1 MLFGSS
7 EVWGTR
13 LNDLLVEG
21 RKLATF
27 LHGGAK
33 QLYGDKSEKLVEFD
47 LALARPKAKA
57 PEPAKSPA
65 PVPIPSPTTA

>member
-7 EVWGTR
+7 EVWGTRLAILCMGLVRPPSKQTAMAAAKQDATLR

-27 LHGGAK
+27 LRGGVK
-33 QLYGDKSEKLVEFD
+33 Q
-47 LALARPKAKA
+47 R
-57 PEPAKSPA
+57 
-65 PVPIPSPTTA
+65 